1 MASYIYINLLLF
13 FFYVCMYVYIYIY
26 VCVCA
31 IPPLSA
37 YVNDLLFFLLSF
49 KLAESLFE
57 FFI

>member
-13 FFYVCMYVYIYIY
+13 FFMYVCMCIYIY

>member
-1 MASYIYINLLLF
+1 MASYIYINLLLLF
-13 FFYVCMYVYIYIY
+13 FLCVYIYIY